1 MKILKVELQ
10 NINSLKSDSPVVIDF
25 EDDKF
30 KDVGL
35 FAITGSTGA
44 GKTTILDAITI
55 ALYHNVPRFNGTKGS
70 LVDVVSHSAHAA
82 FSRVS
87 FENDAITYEAY
98 WGIRVADKNGKKY
111 KNIKEEVSLKN
122 LTSGEILATQKR
134 ILITEI
140 SRVTQLDY
148 NQFLRSVM
156 LAQGEFASF
165 LSAKG
170 PEKGKLLEQITGEE
184 IYKKIGQ
191 GILDR
196 KSTEDTKLKTIQSTI
211 NSVDVLTDEDKI
223 ELTLKDKDLDDEISN
238 TDNEITSAR
247 VIVDWYTEFQKN
259 FKESQRLNLD
269 AESVNTLT
277 EKHKA
282 ELTLLDLNEKAE
294 PFKELLHNINRTQKN
309 SLDKTAQLK
318 ILEAKLIQLK
328 PDIEHLDQRAKDQ
341 TIQLES
347 ADKAFTDWLPKFDFI
362 TTLDS
367 QLKNLSENKAKTQ
380 VHLNTV
386 SQDVELGLLEGIQ
399 LTKVLTSDTLTIKTD
414 EEFIIKNNFLKEVD
428 SEISTWA
435 SELTTLKEN
444 KKSINE
450 DSTIVA
456 QKVKAL
462 KRTSAE
468 LKNKNELHSTALK
481 QIGEIEKKLSV
492 VSKQL
497 IENNLSGL
505 LPQKEQLTKTISNW
519 EKFKSFSIQTVKVET
534 EQTDLLIKQKSTSDD
549 LVATLNKIEHLK
561 EQIKSQEKLVA
572 KADTILRL
580 EQTIAKYEDDR
591 QSLKTG
597 EACGL
602 CGSKEHPF
610 TDHLESIT
618 ISEAAKELDKAKAD
632 LKNIEGFKNTADKK
646 EAQLSTTTEALKQ
659 RLNNLSKELKSFKES
674 SSLLKMDCA
683 LNDFSKIENELESAI
698 AKIKLLNEKLTVA
711 QQLQTKKSELTD
723 RIAAQTQAASLLN
736 TAIATLTENIKNTKD
751 EIEVKHK
758 SISVST
764 SIFSGLEECLKTK
777 LNKFNYQLPS
787 VELITS
793 FIQGV
798 KQSVTDFNTR
808 QKNLA
813 ALKSTLDL
821 TNSKLHNNKKQLE
834 SNRKVQSEYRKTI
847 SESTIKYDK
856 LNTER
861 ITILPVEVSVES
873 KRNSLQKVKTDLAE
887 LVKSTKETLQKLLTT
902 KAEKEALIFKS
913 NKEQKDLHTEITSLD
928 SKLKEQLKSTDFES
942 KQTIENALLSNED
955 KDKFKQNKALIKGNK
970 LKLEALREEN
980 IKTLEALN
988 KTKNFETTADE
999 SKLLLD
1005 NLNKKNKD
1013 LSTGKGEISEAFRKD
1028 QQIRDRNIKTY
1039 KKIDAQAEVCAVWKE
1054 LFRIIGNSKDAFNI
1068 YVQRLTLKHLLDL
1081 ANVHLFKLNK
1091 RYSLKMEEAYKPKEE
1106 LNFNLIDHYQTDQA
1120 RLVDTSSGGEKFIIS
1135 LALALGLSDLASK
1148 NVKIDSLFIDEG
1160 FGTLD
1165 SNTLETVIYTLET
1178 LQSQGKMIG
1187 IISHVENLKER
1198 IPTQVQIMK
1207 KNNGVSTVSII

>member
-25 EDDKF
+25 EDEKF
-30 KDVGL
+30 KNVGL

-55 ALYHNVPRFNGTKGS
+55 ALYNNVPRFNGTKGS
-70 LVDVVSHSAHAA
+70 LVDVVSHSAHSA

-87 FENDAITYEAY
+87 FENDTITYEAY

-111 KNIKEEVSLKN
+111 KNVKEEVSLKN
-122 LTSGEILATQKR
+122 LTSGEIIATQKR

-196 KSTEDTKLKTIQSTI
+196 KSTEDNKLKTIQSAI
-211 NSVDVLTDEDKI
+211 NSIDVLTDEDKI
-223 ELTLKDKDLDDEISN
+223 KLTQKDKDIDAEIFD
-238 TDNEITSAR
+238 TEKEITSAR
-247 VIVDWYTEFQKN
+247 VIAAWHTEFQRN
-259 FKESQRLNLD
+259 FKESQRLDLD
-269 AESVNTLT
+269 AKNINTLT

-282 ELTLLDLNEKAE
+282 ELTMLDLNEKAE
-294 PFKELLHNINRTQKN
+294 PFKELLYNINRTKKN
-309 SLDKTAQLK
+309 SLDKTAQLQ

-328 PDIEHLDQRAKDQ
+328 TDIKHFDKVAKNQ
-341 TIQLES
+341 TIQTEN
-347 ADKAFTDWLPKFDFI
+347 ADKEFTNWLPKFDFI

-367 QLKNLSENKAKTQ
+367 QLKNLSENKVKTQ
-380 VHLNTV
+380 AHLNTIF
-386 SQDVELGLLEGIQ
+386 QDIEFSLLEGRK
-399 LTKVLTSDTLTIKTD
+399 LNKELNYNSLKIKTD
-414 EEFIIKNNFLKEVD
+414 EEFIIKNKFLQKVD
-428 SEISTWA
+428 SEISTWVI
-435 SELTTLKEN
+435 ELTTLKES

-450 DSTIVA
+450 NSTIVA
-456 QKVKAL
+456 QKVKSL
-462 KRTSAE
+462 KDTLAE
-468 LKNKNELHSTALK
+468 LKNKNELYSGELK
-481 QIGEIEKKLSV
+481 KIGEIEKNFSI

-497 IENNLSGL
+497 LENNLDKL
-505 LPQKEQLTKTISNW
+505 LPLKEKLTKTISSW
-519 EKFKSFSIQTVKVET
+519 EKFKSFSIQTIKVES
-534 EQTDLLIKQKSTSDD
+534 EQTDLLIKQKSTSDK
-549 LVATLNKIEHLK
+549 LVAILKKNEHLK
-561 EQIKSQEKLVA
+561 KQIKAQEKLVA
-572 KADTILRL
+572 KADKILRL

-591 QSLKTG
+591 KKLKTG
-597 EACGL
+597 EACAL

-618 ISEAAKELDKAKAD
+618 ISKAAKELEIAKTD
-632 LKNIEGFKNTADKK
+632 LKNIEGLKSDADKK
-646 EAQLSTTTEALKQ
+646 EVQLSTTVEALKQ
-659 RLNNLSKELKSFKES
+659 RINNLSIELKSLEET
-674 SSLLKMDCA
+674 SSLLKMDCD
-683 LNDFSKIENELESAI
+683 LNDFSKIETKLESAI
-698 AKIKLLNEKLTVA
+698 VKIKLLNEKLIVA
-711 QQLQTKKSELTD
+711 QHLQTQKSKLND
-723 RIAAQTQAASLLN
+723 RITKQTRAANLLN
-736 TAIATLTENIKNTKD
+736 TAIATLTENIKITKA
-751 EIEVKHK
+751 EIEIKHK
-758 SISVST
+758 SISLST
-764 SIFSGLEECLKTK
+764 SICSSLEDSLKTK

-787 VELITS
+787 VELINS
-793 FIQGV
+793 FIQEV
-798 KQSVTDFNTR
+798 KQSITDFNTR
-808 QKNLA
+808 QKNLT
-813 ALKSTLDL
+813 ALKSSLDL
-821 TNSKLHNNKKQLE
+821 TNIKLHNNKKQLE

-856 LNTER
+856 LIADR
-861 ITILPVEVSVES
+861 ISLLPVEVSVES

-887 LVKSTKETLQKLLTT
+887 LAKSSKETLQKLLTN

-913 NKEQKDLHTEITSLD
+913 NKEQKDFHTEITSLN
-928 SKLKEQLKSTDFES
+928 SKLEEQLKLTDFES

-955 KDKFKQNKALIKGNK
+955 KNKFNKNKELIKENK
-970 LKLEALREEN
+970 FKLEALKEEN
-980 IKTLEALN
+980 NKTLEALN
-988 KTKNFETTADE
+988 NTKNFETTDDE
-999 SKLLLD
+999 SKLLLE

-1013 LSTGKGEISEAFRKD
+1013 LSTRKGEISEAFRKD

-1039 KKIDAQAEVCAVWKE
+1039 KKIDAQAEVCSVWKE

-1198 IPTQVQIMK
+1198 IPTQIQITK
-1207 KNNGVSTVSII
+1207 KNNGISVVNIT